1 MTIFLSVIAAIL
13 LLACVAVMVDRR
25 AVKRHA
31 DRLEADLKQSSDEAT
46 ALKLDNV
53 RLTERLAAVEDMRVQ
68 HDAAMETRFKALS
81 SDILTNIA
89 EGQRR
94 RHSEELEGI
103 LTPLKTDIAEFR
115 KKIGEC
121 YDQEGREFFSLKE
134 RIAELV
140 SLNNSVRSETQQ
152 LSSALR
158 GSSRIQGD
166 WGELVLETILQNSG
180 LKKGIHY
187 DVQQV
192 NHSDEGARL
201 RPDVVVYFPER
212 RCVVVDSKVS
222 LTAYMK
228 YIEAKDQETAR
239 LAGEQHLQ
247 SVKKHINELRSKN
260 YQDIV
265 GDRHTDFVMMFI
277 PNEPAYLAAMRLDPT
292 LWQQAY
298 DARVVIVSP
307 THLISALRLIEQV
320 WRYESYNTQAAK
332 IATEAGMMYDKFV
345 TFYDEMQKVV
355 SALDRARDTC
365 KNAVKLLYTG
375 RGNLVNRAN
384 RLREMGISSKKSLP
398 EGLGD
403 EE

>member
-1 MTIFLSVIAAIL
+1 M
-13 LLACVAVMVDRR
+13 
-25 AVKRHA
+25 
-31 DRLEADLKQSSDEAT
+31 
-46 ALKLDNV
+46 
-53 RLTERLAAVEDMRVQ
+53 
-68 HDAAMETRFKALS
+68 
-81 SDILTNIA
+81 
-89 EGQRR
+89 
-94 RHSEELEGI
+94 
-103 LTPLKTDIAEFR
+103 
-115 KKIGEC
+115 
-121 YDQEGREFFSLKE
+121 
-134 RIAELV
+134 
-140 SLNNSVRSETQQ
+140 
-152 LSSALR
+152 
-158 GSSRIQGD
+158 
-166 WGELVLETILQNSG
+166 QNSG

-355 SALDRARDTC
+355 SALDRAHDTC
-365 KNAVKLLYTG
+365 ENAVKLLSTG
-375 RGNLVNRAN
+375 RGNLVNRAR
-384 RLREMGISSKKSLP
+384 RLSEMGISTKKSLP
-398 EGLGD
+398 EDLGD